1 MRLSTILK
9 ALAVLTVAVIVGAII
24 VVMNIDF
31 NQYKDLIA
39 EKVKEATGRTVV
51 IDGEIKL
58 ELSLSPSLAVDGIKF
73 ENAQWGSGAQMATVD
88 KFSAQVALL
97 PLLTKTV
104 EVNYVLLS
112 GADILI
118 ERDAKGRANFEFES
132 AAPKPTTAPQEG
144 AKSAPAAAS
153 DDLPIPVVRK
163 VLIENAKLTYIDAA
177 PG

>member
-9 ALAVLTVAVIVGAII
+9 ALAVLIVAVIVGAII

-39 EKVKEATGRTVV
+39 EKVKEATGRSLV
-51 IDGEIKL
+51 IDGDIKL
-58 ELSLSPSLAVDGIKF
+58 ELSLSPSLAVDGVKF
-73 ENAQWGSGAQMATVD
+73 ENAPWGSRPQMATVD

-132 AAPKPTTAPQEG
+132 AAANPRR
-144 AKSAPAAAS
+144 S
-153 DDLPIPVVRK
+153 
-163 VLIENAKLTYIDAA
+163 
-177 PG
+177 